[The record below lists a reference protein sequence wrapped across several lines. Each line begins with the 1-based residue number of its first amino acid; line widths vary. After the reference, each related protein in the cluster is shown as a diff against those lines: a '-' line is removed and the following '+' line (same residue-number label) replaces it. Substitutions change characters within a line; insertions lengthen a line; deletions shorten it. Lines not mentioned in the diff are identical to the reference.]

1 MNAALQ
7 LNIRSLDDWSRLI
20 PIRSEKYWLKWRC
33 IHLKDIR
40 LPLRTQEEGCFTIC
54 RYICSDR
61 RWNHQKITDVL
72 WYNHHYTLGRL
83 CIIHKVEHISHGDK
97 KMKTD
102 VTVQS
107 KPLWIWMC
115 LHIGLYAYFPF
126 HHNLANFTEIQS
138 SDHQLS
144 INTAKVSTQTSRYI
158 SFHLVPG
165 WIDFFRRYVHE
176 VRYISAPFRDSITSR
191 DDGFCCC
198 RHIQK
203 QEWR

>member
-1 MNAALQ
+1 MIDLDWFPFALR
-7 LNIRSLDDWSRLI
+7 NTDWSEDASI
-20 PIRSEKYWLKWRC
+20 WKTFDSPFVLKKRAV
-33 IHLKDIR
+33 LLYVDIFV
-40 LPLRTQEEGCFTIC
+40 PTA
-54 RYICSDR
+54 